1 MMLGKDRM
9 AELRSIAKLHNL
21 AAGSQTV
28 PNSVAE
34 IAAAQGQSPPVGPS
48 NAVALPTPERK
59 KLPPKRA
66 KRKAPRVV
74 SDDEADESTED
85 GLICKRKRG
94 VATELPAVEVA
105 APDNAMNPPSAS
117 TPFESAGDVLASNA
131 SAAEATPEQLADTQ
145 ASSQAATE
153 LPASPPRLEAPLAIQ
168 PCEGGGE
175 HQPPP
180 PPSTPGLPASLQ
192 EALKSFNMRLHAM
205 ADECLPQIVAEGLRG
220 SQEKLEL
227 DCRIHQEVA
236 STAKA
241 EAEKVK
247 CDMMMQGLEFSRVEN
262 TLNEELRSLRKD
274 KKELRKKLHDKLQDA
289 VELESK
295 IVPMRKRIA
304 ELEEARR
311 SDADQMSKL

>member
-1 MMLGKDRM
+1 MMLGKGRM

-34 IAAAQGQSPPVGPS
+34 IAAAQGKSPPVGPS
-48 NAVALPTPERK
+48 NAAALPAPERK
-59 KLPPKRA
+59 KLLPKRA

-85 GLICKRKRG
+85 RLICKRKRG
-94 VATELPAVEVA
+94 AATEPPAAEGALPDYVE
-105 APDNAMNPPSAS
+105 NPPAH
-117 TPFESAGDVLASNA
+117 FESARDVIASNA
-131 SAAEATPEQLADTQ
+131 SVVEAAPEQLADTQ

-175 HQPPP
+175 HQPSP
-180 PPSTPGLPASLQ
+180 PPSTPGLPAPLQ
-192 EALKSFNMRLHAM
+192 EALKSFTARLNAM
-205 ADECLPQIVAEGLRG
+205 VDECLPQIVGEGLKD
-220 SQEKLEL
+220 SLNNFEL
-227 DCRIHQEVA
+227 DIRVHQEVM
-236 STAKA
+236 STARA

-274 KKELRKKLHDKLQDA
+274 KTELRRKLHDKLQDA

-295 IVPMRKRIA
+295 LVPMREKIA
-304 ELEEARR
+304 ELEEA
-311 SDADQMSKL
+311 